1 MARACG
7 LDNVLLRCHN
17 SLDSLSG
24 TLPVSMAT
32 GGTPPHLAGEE
43 RKESLICS
51 LCLEV
56 FTCPKLLPCH
66 HTFCLTCLKDLTSRQ
81 GTASFSC
88 PQCRLDVVIPAGG
101 VAAFQSNFYLRSED
115 LERARNKTMC
125 MTHPDQNLD
134 LYCADCKQAVCLK
147 WVLTKHKQ
155 HDTKDLSEVA
165 TEAKEQLKKDAAR
178 LQEAVSYMTDEVS
191 AESKELKDVQD
202 KKAALQAAIKRKHA
216 TLVAL
221 ANKVR
226 DVSLA
231 SLDTVS
237 GEIESQVSKELD
249 IKQNNLDELSL
260 LQQQTQQAIDSG
272 TSCKLLTVA
281 KEMREGRGSPQA
293 VKNLTSDKRKYVRR
307 PVLNR
312 EMTEDVIEQSI
323 TQFFGSVQKVQ
334 METVVPE
341 VTVKKLFSCGD
352 GDDTEVFSLCP
363 KDDDTV
369 WVSFAQRKAKE
380 DAPCERFDIK
390 GASLGTQKNCFGKQ
404 TYKCLGGSKSMC
416 TITET
421 GSLVQTFDK
430 SQKSTTFELTNILA
444 KDAYI
449 KSVKVTSEDPFK
461 IEHTLLFSIEVGTH
475 RAFDVDSSEQ
485 LFVVVEEAQS
495 PGGQRKV
502 LLYRRDQHTPVSTY
516 TPPTAACQPSD
527 VCCYRLGGR
536 EVLLVADQGTDSV
549 HVLHVKG
556 DELKFDRYLAPGCP
570 LLVQPTAL
578 NTDSKGRL
586 WVACRGGNILTFTP
600 IA

>member
-1 MARACG
+1 
-7 LDNVLLRCHN
+7 
-17 SLDSLSG
+17 
-24 TLPVSMAT
+24 MAT
-32 GGTPPHLAGEE
+32 GGAPAHEE
-43 RKESLICS
+43 RREALSCC
-51 LCLEV
+51 LCLEI
-56 FTCPKLLPCH
+56 FTSPKLLPCSH
-66 HTFCLTCLKDLTSRQ
+66 SFCVKCLQDLTTHLKSK
-81 GTASFSC
+81 TFPC
-88 PQCRLDVVIPAGG
+88 PQCREQVTVPQGG
-101 VAAFQSNFYLRSED
+101 VGSFQNNFYLNPQD
-115 LERARNKTMC
+115 LDKARDGTLC
-125 MTHPDQNLD
+125 LTHSNQELD
-134 LYCADCKQAVCLK
+134 LYCEDCKLAVCLK
-147 WVLTKHKQ
+147 CVLTKHKL
-155 HDTKDLSEVA
+155 HSTKDLSEA
-165 TEAKEQLKKDAAR
+165 ASEAKSQLKLSQVR
-178 LQEAVSYMTDEVS
+178 LRKAVSYMTDEVS

-249 IKQNNLDELSL
+249 IKQSNLDELCQ
-260 LQQQTQQAIDSG
+260 LQQQTQQAIDTG
-272 TSCKLLTVA
+272 TSLKLLTVA

-293 VKNLTSDKRKYVRR
+293 VKNLTPAKRSNFWR

-323 TQFFGSVQKVQ
+323 TKFFGSVQIVQ
-334 METVVPE
+334 METAVPE
-341 VTVKKLFSCGD
+341 VTVKELFCCGD

-363 KDDDTV
+363 YDNDNV
-369 WVSFAQRKAKE
+369 MMSFARRKAKD
-380 DAPCERFDIK
+380 DAPCEQFDIK
-390 GASLGTQKNCFGKQ
+390 GASLATQKNGLGKQ
-404 TYKCLGGSKSMC
+404 TFKCRGGSKGMC

-421 GSLVQTFDK
+421 GSLLQTYDK
-430 SQKSTTFELTNILA
+430 SQKSTTFKLIKSSA
-444 KDAYI
+444 KDANI
-449 KSVKVTSEDPFK
+449 KTVKVTSEDPFK
-461 IEHTLLFSIEVGTH
+461 TKYTLLFSIKVGTH

-527 VCCYRLGGR
+527 VCFYRLGGR
-536 EVLLVADQGTDSV
+536 EVLLVADEGTDTV
-549 HVLHVKG
+549 RVLHVQG
-556 DELKFDRYLAPGCP
+556 DELKFDRFLAPGCP

-578 NTDSKGRL
+578 NTDSQGRL

>member
-1 MARACG
+1 
-7 LDNVLLRCHN
+7 
-17 SLDSLSG
+17 
-24 TLPVSMAT
+24 MAT

-81 GTASFSC
+81 GSASFPC

-101 VAAFQSNFYLRSED
+101 VATFQTNFYLRSED

-134 LYCADCKQAVCLK
+134 LYCADCKQTVCLK
-147 WVLTKHKQ
+147 CVLTKHKQ

-178 LQEAVSYMTDEVS
+178 LQEALSCMTDEVT

-216 TLVAL
+216 TLVAM
-221 ANKVR
+221 ANKIR

-237 GEIESQVSKELD
+237 GQIESQVSKELD
-249 IKQNNLDELSL
+249 IKQSNLVELCQ

-272 TSCKLLTVA
+272 TSLKLLTVA

-293 VKNLTSDKRKYVRR
+293 VKNLTPEKRSNFWR

-312 EMTEDVIEQSI
+312 EVAEDVIEQSV
-323 TQFFGSVQKVQ
+323 TKFFGSVQIVQ
-334 METVVPE
+334 METAVPE

-363 KDDDTV
+363 FDDDTV
-369 WVSFAQRKAKE
+369 WVSFARRKAKD
-380 DAPCERFDIK
+380 DAPCEQFDIK
-390 GASLGTQKNCFGKQ
+390 GASLATQKNRFGKL
-404 TYKCLGGSKSMC
+404 TYKCRGGSKGMW
-416 TITET
+416 TATET
-421 GSLVQTFDK
+421 GSFLHTFDK
-430 SQKSTTFELTNILA
+430 SQKSTTFNLIKSSA
-444 KDAYI
+444 KDANI
-449 KSVKVTSEDPFK
+449 QTVKVTSDDPFET
-461 IEHTLLFSIEVGTH
+461 IDTPLFSIKVGTQ

-495 PGGQRKV
+495 PGGQRQV

-527 VCCYRLGGR
+527 VCFYRLGGR

-549 HVLHVKG
+549 HVLHVQG

-578 NTDSKGRL
+578 NTDSQGRL
-586 WVACRGGNILTFTP
+586 WVACKGGAILTFTP

>member
-1 MARACG
+1 
-7 LDNVLLRCHN
+7 
-17 SLDSLSG
+17 
-24 TLPVSMAT
+24 MAT
-32 GGTPPHLAGEE
+32 GGDPAHEE
-43 RKESLICS
+43 RREALTCS
-51 LCLEV
+51 LCLEIY
-56 FTCPKLLPCH
+56 TSPKLLPCSH
-66 HTFCLTCLKDLTSRQ
+66 SFCVKCLQDLTTHLKSK
-81 GTASFSC
+81 TFPC
-88 PQCRLDVVIPAGG
+88 PQCREQVTVPQGG
-101 VAAFQSNFYLRSED
+101 VGSFQNNFYLNPQD
-115 LERARNKTMC
+115 LDKARDGTLC
-125 MTHPDQNLD
+125 LTHSNQELD
-134 LYCADCKQAVCLK
+134 LYCEDCKLAVCLK
-147 WVLTKHKQ
+147 CVLTKHKL
-155 HDTKDLSEVA
+155 HSTKDLSEA
-165 TEAKEQLKKDAAR
+165 ASEAKSELKLSQAR
-178 LQEAVSYMTDEVS
+178 LQEALSYVIDEVTS
-191 AESKELKDVQD
+191 EKKELKDVQD
-202 KKAALQAAIKRKHA
+202 KKAALQEAIKNKHA

-293 VKNLTSDKRKYVRR
+293 VKNLTSAKRSNVWR
-307 PVLNR
+307 PGLNR
-312 EMTEDVIEQSI
+312 EVAEDAIEQSI
-323 TQFFGSVQKVQ
+323 TKFFGSVQKLRMKAV
-334 METVVPE
+334 TPE
-341 VTVKKLFSCGD
+341 VTAKEMFSCGD

-363 KDDDTV
+363 LDKDTV
-369 WVSFAQRKAKE
+369 WMSFARRKAKD
-380 DAPCERFDIK
+380 DAPCEKFDIK
-390 GASLGTQKNCFGKQ
+390 GASLGTQINGFGKQ
-404 TYKCLGGSKSMC
+404 TYKCRGRSIGMSTTMKKGDLM
-416 TITET
+416 
-421 GSLVQTFDK
+421 QTFEK
-430 SQKSTTFELTNILA
+430 SQKRTIFKLNNHSA
-444 KDAYI
+444 KEAVI

-461 IEHTLLFSIEVGTH
+461 VEHTLLFSIKVGTH

-485 LFVVVEEAQS
+485 LFAVLEEAQS

-516 TPPTAACQPSD
+516 TPPTAYCQPSD
-527 VCCYRLGGR
+527 VCFYRLGGR

-578 NTDSKGRL
+578 NTDTQGRL
-586 WVACRGGNILTFTP
+586 WVACRGGDILTFTP

>member
-1 MARACG
+1 
-7 LDNVLLRCHN
+7 
-17 SLDSLSG
+17 
-24 TLPVSMAT
+24 MAT

-66 HTFCLTCLKDLTSRQ
+66 HTFCLKCLEDLTACH

-101 VAAFQSNFYLRSED
+101 VAAFQSNFYLHSDD
-115 LERARNKTMC
+115 LERARSKTLC
-125 MTHPDQNLD
+125 MTHPDQILD
-134 LYCADCKQAVCLK
+134 LYCTDCKQAVCLK
-147 WVLTKHKQ
+147 CVLTKHKQ

-178 LQEAVSYMTDEVS
+178 LQEAVSYMTAEVS

-202 KKAALQAAIKRKHA
+202 KKAALQEAIKNKHA
-216 TLVAL
+216 TLVAM

-226 DVSLA
+226 DVSMA

-249 IKQNNLDELSL
+249 MKQSNLDELSQ

-272 TSCKLLTVA
+272 TSCKLLTVV

-312 EMTEDVIEQSI
+312 EMTEDAIEQSV
-323 TQFFGSVQKVQ
+323 TKFFGSVHIVQ
-334 METVVPE
+334 METAVPE
-341 VTVKKLFSCGD
+341 VTVKEMFSCGD

-363 KDDDTV
+363 VDDDTV
-369 WVSFAQRKAKE
+369 WVSFARRKGKD
-380 DAPCERFDIK
+380 DAPCETFDIK
-390 GASLGTQKNCFGKQ
+390 GASIYTDTSTLGKQ
-404 TYKCLGGSKSMC
+404 ACKCRDGSNGMC
-416 TITET
+416 TTTET
-421 GSLVQTFDK
+421 GSLLQTFDK
-430 SQKSTTFELTNILA
+430 SLKNTTFKLIKVSA
-444 KDAYI
+444 KDADI
-449 KSVKVTSEDPFK
+449 KTVKVTSEDPF
-461 IEHTLLFSIEVGTH
+461 ETEDTLLFSIKVGTH
-475 RAFDVDSSEQ
+475 RVFDVDSSEQ

-495 PGGQRKV
+495 PGGQRQV

-527 VCCYRLGGR
+527 VCFYKLGGR
-536 EVLLVADQGTDSV
+536 EVLLVADKGTDSV

-556 DELKFDRYLAPGCP
+556 DKLKFYRYLAPGCP

-578 NTDSKGRL
+578 NMDSQGRL
-586 WVACRGGNILTFTP
+586 WVACRKGTILTFTP